1 MNKHRKHF
9 AGTAVRAIATLSLV
23 VCLSTLLFCAATP
36 GLDASHPG
44 ARVVMDAHNCY
55 PYFEWW
61 ADRIDRALSS
71 GGPLAIEQD
80 LYWYTNPTTGQTRSV
95 LAHGSPASGNEPGM
109 REYFFERVRPIVQKA
124 LRDGNQGD
132 WPLITLNLDLKSEE
146 PAHLAAIWDLLTEYQ
161 DWISTAPRS
170 AGIHEVQPL
179 DVKPI
184 LVLTG
189 ESDAQKAAFYDQ
201 RAVGSRLLV
210 FGAVPTN
217 TKDPQAKPEVLEPDA
232 ADNYH
237 RWWNNA
243 WGVVEAGGPSKA
255 GTWTPSKTGRL
266 KELARYAHQQ
276 GLWIRFY
283 TLDGA
288 ISADLSCH
296 GWFRSYNFGSR
307 EAVEVRWR
315 AAVDAG
321 VDYLATDQY
330 EDFAALLHRT
340 TSHQP

>member
-1 MNKHRKHF
+1 M
-9 AGTAVRAIATLSLV
+9 
-23 VCLSTLLFCAATP
+23 
-36 GLDASHPG
+36 
-44 ARVVMDAHNCY
+44 MDAHNCY
-55 PYFEWW
+55 PYVEWW
-61 ADRIDRALSS
+61 ADRIDRALS
-71 GGPLAIEQD
+71 GGTPLAIEQD
-80 LYWYTNPTTGQTRSV
+80 LAWYMNPNTGQARSV
-95 LAHGSPASGNEPGM
+95 LAHGSPVSGNEPGM
-109 REYFFERVRPIVQKA
+109 REYFFERVRPIIQKA
-124 LRDGNQGD
+124 LRDGNHGD

-161 DWISTAPRS
+161 DWISTASRS
-170 AGIHEVQPL
+170 ADISKVQPL

-189 ESDAQKAAFYDQ
+189 ESDAQKVAFYDQ
-201 RAVGSRLLV
+201 RLVGSKLLV

-217 TKDPQAKPEVLEPDA
+217 TKDPLARPEVLQPNALD
-232 ADNYH
+232 DYH

-255 GTWTPSKTGRL
+255 GTWTAAKTERL
-266 KELARYAHQQ
+266 KELVTYAHKQ

-288 ISADLSCH
+288 TSADLNCH

-307 EAVEVRWR
+307 EAVQARWQ
-315 AAVDAG
+315 AAIDAG

-330 EDFAALLHRT
+330 EDFAALLRRT
-340 TSHQP
+340 SSRNP